1 MNQHYFK
8 TAWRNLIKNKANSFI
23 NIAGLSVGMAVAMLI
38 GLWIW
43 DELSFDQYHDNYNRI
58 AQVEQHLKNNGEI
71 NTWSATPYPLANEL
85 RKNYGSNFKSVA
97 MATGWGNHLFSLGDK
112 KLNKMGVYFEPQ
124 APEMLTLKML
134 KGTRDGLKDPYS
146 VLISASNAKAYFG
159 DADPMNK
166 VLKID
171 NKLDVKV
178 TGVYEDL
185 PRNTTFGEIT
195 FIAPWQLY
203 FNNTEWVRTAADP
216 WRPNFV
222 QIFVQLADNTDFAH
236 VSANIKDAKLRNI
249 NPELAKKKPQLF
261 LHPMSKWHLYSDFKN
276 GVNIGGRIKYV
287 WLFGIIGVFVLLLA
301 CINFMNLSTARSEK
315 RAKEVGIRK
324 AIGSLRSQLI
334 YQFFSESL
342 LFVVLAL
349 ALSVLLVQL
358 SLPFFNSVSDKSMS
372 IQWASPL
379 FWLMVVGFSLFT
391 GLIAG
396 SYPALYLSS
405 FEPIKVLK
413 GSFKVGRFAAVPRK
427 VLVVIQF
434 TVSITLII
442 GTIVV
447 FKQIQFAKDRP
458 IGYSRDGLVSVPVI
472 NDDVHKHLDVVT
484 TELLKSEAVISVAEA
499 GAAPTNYGSS
509 SSGFDWKGKDP
520 NMSADFL
527 TEGISYN
534 YAKTIGWQFKQ
545 GRGFSRS
552 FLTDSSAV
560 VINETAANFMGYND
574 KAVGETIKWD
584 GATLNVVG
592 VIKDMIISSP
602 YEEIRPFI
610 YYLSKDSESTIL
622 LKINPK
628 MSAASALAKI
638 ESIFKVY
645 NPSQPFE
652 YQFVDDEYAKKF
664 GNEQRIG
671 KLAACFAG
679 LAIFISCLGLFGMA
693 SFLAE
698 QRIKEIGVR
707 KVLGASV
714 FSLWRLMSVDFV
726 VLVFI
731 SILVAT
737 PVSYYFMHNW
747 LQGYQY
753 HAGITWWIFA
763 AAAAGAMII
772 TLLTVSY
779 QSIRAALLNPVKSLK
794 TE

>member
-1 MNQHYFK
+1 MIKNYLK
-8 TAWRNLIKNKANSFI
+8 TAWRNLIKNKVNSFI
-23 NIAGLSVGMAVAMLI
+23 NIAGLSVGMAVAILI

-43 DELSFDQYHDNYNRI
+43 DELSFDQYHQNYNRI
-58 AQVEQHLKNNGEI
+58 AQVEQNLKNNGNI
-71 NTWSATPYPLANEL
+71 DTWGATPYPLANEL
-85 RKNYGSNFKSVA
+85 RKNYGSNFKAVV
-97 MATGWGNHLFSLGDK
+97 MAAGFGNHLLSLGDK

-124 APEMLTLKML
+124 GPEMFSLKML

-185 PRNTTFGEIT
+185 PRNSTFADLS

-216 WRPNFV
+216 WRPNAFQV
-222 QIFVQLADNTDFAH
+222 FVQLIDNTSFAD
-236 VSANIKDAKLRNI
+236 VSLKIKDAKLRNL
-249 NPELAKKKPQLF
+249 NAELAKKKPQLF
-261 LHPMSKWHLYSDFKN
+261 LQPMSKWHLYSDFKN

-349 ALSVLLVQL
+349 ALSILLVQL

-372 IQWASPL
+372 VLWSSPL

-413 GSFKVGRFAAVPRK
+413 GSFRVGRFAAVPRK

-442 GTIVV
+442 GTVIV
-447 FKQIQFAKDRP
+447 FRQIQFAKDRP
-458 IGYSRDGLVSVPVI
+458 IGYSRDGLVSIPVL

-484 TELLKSEAVISVAEA
+484 AELLKSEAVVSVAEA
-499 GAAPTNYGSS
+499 GAAPTEYSSS

-520 NMSADFL
+520 NMSVDFP
-527 TEGISYN
+527 TEGVSYD
-534 YAKTIGWQFKQ
+534 YEKTIGWSFKQ

-552 FLTDSSAV
+552 FLTDSSGL
-560 VINETAANFMGYND
+560 VINETAARFMGFNNN
-574 KAVGETIKWD
+574 AVGETIKWNGD
-584 GATLNVVG
+584 QLKVIG
-592 VIKDMIISSP
+592 VIKDMIVNSP
-602 YEEIRPFI
+602 YEEVRPFI
-610 YYLSKDSESTIL
+610 YYLSKNSESTIL

-628 MSAASALAKI
+628 VSATEALGKI
-638 ESIFKVY
+638 EHVFKLY

-652 YQFVDDEYAKKF
+652 YHFVDDEYAKKF

-714 FSLWRLMSVDFV
+714 FSLWRLMSTDFV
-726 VLVFI
+726 VLVI
-731 SILVAT
+731 IAILIAT
-737 PVSYYFMHNW
+737 PVSYYFMYGW

-753 HAGITWWIFA
+753 HAGMAWWIYA
-763 AAAAGAMII
+763 AAAIGAMAI

-779 QSIRAALLNPVKSLK
+779 QSIRAAMLNPVKSLK

>member
-1 MNQHYFK
+1 MIKNYLK
-8 TAWRNLIKNKANSFI
+8 TAWRNLIKNKVNSFI
-23 NIAGLSVGMAVAMLI
+23 NIAGLSVGMAVAILI

-43 DELSFDQYHDNYNRI
+43 DELSFNQYHQNYNRI
-58 AQVEQHLKNNGEI
+58 AQVEQNLKNNGNI
-71 NTWSATPYPLANEL
+71 DTWGATPYPLANEL
-85 RKNYGSNFKSVA
+85 RKNYGSNFKAVV
-97 MATGWGNHLFSLGDK
+97 MAAGFGNHLLSLGDK
-112 KLNKMGVYFEPQ
+112 KLNKTGVYFEPQ
-124 APEMLTLKML
+124 GPEMLTLKML

-185 PRNTTFGEIT
+185 PRNSTFADVS

-216 WRPNFV
+216 WRPNAF
-222 QIFVQLADNTDFAH
+222 QIFVQLIDNTSFAD
-236 VSANIKDAKLRNI
+236 VSLKIKDAKLRNL
-249 NPELAKKKPQLF
+249 NAELAKKKPQLF
-261 LHPMSKWHLYSDFKN
+261 LQPMSKWHLYSDFKN

-349 ALSVLLVQL
+349 ALSILLVQL

-372 IQWASPL
+372 VLWSSPL

-413 GSFKVGRFAAVPRK
+413 GSFRVGRFAAVPRK

-442 GTIVV
+442 GTIIV
-447 FKQIQFAKDRP
+447 FRQIQFAKDRP
-458 IGYSRDGLVSVPVI
+458 IGYSRDGLVSMPVL
-472 NDDVHKHLDVVT
+472 NDDIHKHLDVVT
-484 TELLKSEAVISVAEA
+484 AELLKSEAVVSVAEA
-499 GAAPTNYGSS
+499 GAAPTEYSSS

-520 NMSADFL
+520 NMSVDFP
-527 TEGISYN
+527 TEGVSYD
-534 YAKTIGWQFKQ
+534 YEKTIGWSFKQ

-552 FLTDSSAV
+552 FLTDSSGL
-560 VINETAANFMGYND
+560 VINETAAHFMGFNNN
-574 KAVGETIKWD
+574 AVGETIKWNGD
-584 GATLNVVG
+584 QLKVIG
-592 VIKDMIISSP
+592 VIKDMIVNSP
-602 YEEIRPFI
+602 YEEVRPFI
-610 YYLSKDSESTIL
+610 YYLSKNSESTIL

-628 MSAASALAKI
+628 VSATEALGKI
-638 ESIFKVY
+638 EHVFKLY

-652 YQFVDDEYAKKF
+652 YHFVDDEYAKKF

-714 FSLWRLMSVDFV
+714 FSLWRLMSTDFV
-726 VLVFI
+726 VLVI
-731 SILVAT
+731 IAILIAT
-737 PVSYYFMHNW
+737 PVSYYFMYGW

-753 HAGITWWIFA
+753 HAGMAWWIYA
-763 AAAAGAMII
+763 AAAIGAMAI

-779 QSIRAALLNPVKSLK
+779 QSIRAAMLNPVKSLK

>member
-1 MNQHYFK
+1 
-8 TAWRNLIKNKANSFI
+8 
-23 NIAGLSVGMAVAMLI
+23 
-38 GLWIW
+38 
-43 DELSFDQYHDNYNRI
+43 
-58 AQVEQHLKNNGEI
+58 
-71 NTWSATPYPLANEL
+71 
-85 RKNYGSNFKSVA
+85 
-97 MATGWGNHLFSLGDK
+97 
-112 KLNKMGVYFEPQ
+112 
-124 APEMLTLKML
+124 
-134 KGTRDGLKDPYS
+134 
-146 VLISASNAKAYFG
+146 
-159 DADPMNK
+159 
-166 VLKID
+166 
-171 NKLDVKV
+171 
-178 TGVYEDL
+178 
-185 PRNTTFGEIT
+185 
-195 FIAPWQLY
+195 
-203 FNNTEWVRTAADP
+203 
-216 WRPNFV
+216 
-222 QIFVQLADNTDFAH
+222 
-236 VSANIKDAKLRNI
+236 
-249 NPELAKKKPQLF
+249 
-261 LHPMSKWHLYSDFKN
+261 
-276 GVNIGGRIKYV
+276 
-287 WLFGIIGVFVLLLA
+287 
-301 CINFMNLSTARSEK
+301 
-315 RAKEVGIRK
+315 
-324 AIGSLRSQLI
+324 
-334 YQFFSESL
+334 
-342 LFVVLAL
+342 
-349 ALSVLLVQL
+349 
-358 SLPFFNSVSDKSMS
+358 
-372 IQWASPL
+372 
-379 FWLMVVGFSLFT
+379 
-391 GLIAG
+391 
-396 SYPALYLSS
+396 
-405 FEPIKVLK
+405 
-413 GSFKVGRFAAVPRK
+413 
-427 VLVVIQF
+427 
-434 TVSITLII
+434 
-442 GTIVV
+442 
-447 FKQIQFAKDRP
+447 
-458 IGYSRDGLVSVPVI
+458 
-472 NDDVHKHLDVVT
+472 
-484 TELLKSEAVISVAEA
+484 
-499 GAAPTNYGSS
+499 
-509 SSGFDWKGKDP
+509 
-520 NMSADFL
+520 
-527 TEGISYN
+527 
-534 YAKTIGWQFKQ
+534 
-545 GRGFSRS
+545 
-552 FLTDSSAV
+552 
-560 VINETAANFMGYND
+560 MGYND

-763 AAAAGAMII
+763 AAATGAMII

>member
-8 TAWRNLIKNKANSFI
+8 TAWRNLVKNKANSFI
-23 NIAGLSVGMAVAMLI
+23 NIAGLSVGMAVAILI
-38 GLWIW
+38 SLWIW
-43 DELSFDQYHDNYNRI
+43 DELSFDQYHENYNRI

-71 NTWSATPYPLANEL
+71 NTWAATPYPLANEL
-85 RKNYGSNFKSVA
+85 RKNYGSNFKSVT
-97 MATGWGNHLFSLGDK
+97 MATGWGNHLLSLGDK

-124 APEMLTLKML
+124 APEMFTLKML
-134 KGTRDGLKDPYS
+134 KGTRGGLKDPYS
-146 VLISASNAKAYFG
+146 VLISASTARAYFG
-159 DADPMNK
+159 DVDPMNK

-185 PRNTTFGEIT
+185 PRNSTFAEIT

-222 QIFVQLADNTDFAH
+222 QIFVQLADNTTFAN
-236 VSANIKDAKLRNI
+236 VSAHIKDAKLRNI

-276 GVNIGGRIKYV
+276 GVNVGGRIKYV

-349 ALSVLLVQL
+349 ALSIALVQL

-372 IQWASPL
+372 ILWASPM
-379 FWLMVVGFSLFT
+379 FWLMIVGFSLFT

-413 GSFKVGRFAAVPRK
+413 GAFKVGRFAAMPRK

-434 TVSITLII
+434 TVSIVLII
-442 GTIVV
+442 GTIIV
-447 FKQIQFAKDRP
+447 FRQIQFAKDRP
-458 IGYSRDGLVSVPVI
+458 IGYSRDGLVSVPVL
-472 NDDVHKHLDVVT
+472 NDDIHKHLDVVK
-484 TELLKSEAVISVAEA
+484 TELLKSQAVVSVAEA
-499 GAAPTNYGSS
+499 GAAPTEYSSS
-509 SSGFDWKGKDP
+509 SSGFEWKGKDP
-520 NMSADFL
+520 NMSVDFPN
-527 TEGISYN
+527 EGVSYDFE
-534 YAKTIGWQFKQ
+534 KTIGWNFKQ

-552 FLTDSSAV
+552 FLTDSSGL
-560 VINETAANFMGYND
+560 VINETVARFMGFND
-574 KAVGETIKWD
+574 NAVGETIKWN
-584 GATLNVVG
+584 GEPLKVIGVV
-592 VIKDMIISSP
+592 KDMIISSP

-610 YYLSKDSESTIL
+610 YYLSKNSESTIL

-628 MSAASALAKI
+628 MSATAALTKI
-638 ESIFKVY
+638 ESVFKVY

-652 YQFVDDEYAKKF
+652 YHFVDDEYAKKF

-714 FSLWRLMSVDFV
+714 FSLWRLMSTDFV
-726 VLVFI
+726 VLVII
-731 SILVAT
+731 SILIAT

-763 AAAAGAMII
+763 AAAIGAMII

>member
-8 TAWRNLIKNKANSFI
+8 TAWRNLVKNKANSFI
-23 NIAGLSVGMAVAMLI
+23 NIAGLSVGMAVAILI

-43 DELSFDQYHDNYNRI
+43 DELSFDQYHENYNRI

-71 NTWSATPYPLANEL
+71 NTWAATPYPLANEL

-97 MATGWGNHLFSLGDK
+97 MATGWGNHLLSLGDK

-124 APEMLTLKML
+124 APEMFTLKML
-134 KGTRDGLKDPYS
+134 KGTRGGLKDPYS
-146 VLISASNAKAYFG
+146 VLISASTARAYFG

-185 PRNTTFGEIT
+185 PRNSTFGEIT

-222 QIFVQLADNTDFAH
+222 QIFVQLADNTTFAN
-236 VSANIKDAKLRNI
+236 VSAHIKDAKLRNI

-349 ALSVLLVQL
+349 ALSIALVQL

-372 IQWASPL
+372 ILWASPM
-379 FWLMVVGFSLFT
+379 FWLMIVGFSLFT

-413 GSFKVGRFAAVPRK
+413 GAFKVGRFAAMPRK

-434 TVSITLII
+434 TVSIVLII
-442 GTIVV
+442 GTIIV
-447 FKQIQFAKDRP
+447 FRQIQFAKDRP
-458 IGYSRDGLVSVPVI
+458 IGYSRDGLVSVPVL
-472 NDDVHKHLDVVT
+472 NDDIHKHLDVVK
-484 TELLKSEAVISVAEA
+484 TELLKSQAVVSVAEA
-499 GAAPTNYGSS
+499 GAAPTEYSSS
-509 SSGFDWKGKDP
+509 SSGFEWKGKDP
-520 NMSADFL
+520 NMSVDFPN
-527 TEGISYN
+527 EGVSYDFE
-534 YAKTIGWQFKQ
+534 KTIGWNFKQ

-552 FLTDSSAV
+552 FLTDSSGL
-560 VINETAANFMGYND
+560 VINETAARFMGFND
-574 KAVGETIKWD
+574 NAVGETIKWN
-584 GATLNVVG
+584 GEPLKVIGVV
-592 VIKDMIISSP
+592 KDMIISSP

-610 YYLSKDSESTIL
+610 YYLSKNSESTIL

-628 MSAASALAKI
+628 MSATSALTKI
-638 ESIFKVY
+638 ESVFKVY

-652 YQFVDDEYAKKF
+652 YHFVDDEYAKKF

-763 AAAAGAMII
+763 AAAIGAMII